1 MPNLSIDVSGLL
13 RKPGSRETLIIHET
27 LPPIE
32 KGHEKIRVKG
42 LAGISLI
49 LREAGGKILAEG
61 KLEANVELVCGRCL
75 KAFDSRVEQSF
86 IELFR
91 KRGDFNREDPNE
103 REDETFLAIQ
113 NNRIDLAPVLSQAL
127 VIAVPYKPLCDEN
140 CRGLCPVCGGDLN
153 DGTHDHVVKEEE
165 MTGYRAKLKRF
176 KEQHP

>member
-13 RKPGSRETLIIHET
+13 RKPGSSETLNIHET

-32 KGHEKIRVKG
+32 KGREKIRVKG

-49 LREAGGKILAEG
+49 LREAGGNILADG

-75 KAFDSRVEQSF
+75 KTFDSRVEQSF
-86 IELFR
+86 SELFR

-113 NNRIDLAPVLSQAL
+113 NNRIDLAPILSQAL
-127 VIAVPYKPLCDEN
+127 VVAVPYKPLCDEN

-153 DGTHDHVVKEEE
+153 DGTHDHVVEEEE
-165 MTGYRAKLKRF
+165 MTGYRAKLRQL
-176 KEQHP
+176 KEKH